1 MAREVYE
8 TANILVALG
17 GDLGNTVPKYNVTAG
32 EIAVLQVIHGG
43 DAILDIEPSGVVKR
57 TPRVE
62 RARLD
67 FEYSSDSKKKQ
78 KTCPVEALYPGA
90 AARIFQRL
98 DELRL
103 ASVQFKPGLA
113 PEGIDDR
120 EEDELKAIQEGV
132 LLSDGTID
140 EDAFEDLE
148 AEDKAEEQA
157 DEPAD
162 EPAPK
167 PAVSAAVASAERRA
181 ERNARYKANAQAKA
195 AAVEDASALS

>member
-148 AEDKAEEQA
+148 AEEHT

-195 AAVEDASALS
+195 AAAEDASALS